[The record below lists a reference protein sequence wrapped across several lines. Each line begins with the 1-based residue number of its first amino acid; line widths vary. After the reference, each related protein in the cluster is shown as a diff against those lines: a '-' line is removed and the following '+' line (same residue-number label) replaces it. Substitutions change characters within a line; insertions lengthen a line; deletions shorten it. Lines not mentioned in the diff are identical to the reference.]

1 MLAGGV
7 FCQWIGHGSASGLSP
22 FGPKVFLL
30 RHTSVYGFAFAGLLV
45 GFGARLMHGDI
56 HAHGHSEAAKRNGR
70 SFVAMIVILLAGIL
84 GGTFATNNTLPFL
97 TDGYRNPTWNLN
109 HDLSSYIT
117 MGLGVLFLIIG
128 FILRRSEFSDM
139 KRILKEMFTAFIFSF
154 TFSSGLMISGLS
166 RRMNVVHGFSV
177 FSQWSPVLLVTI
189 LTTFI
194 LCFIFFL
201 AASKTL

>member
-1 MLAGGV
+1 
-7 FCQWIGHGSASGLSP
+7 
-22 FGPKVFLL
+22 
-30 RHTSVYGFAFAGLLV
+30 
-45 GFGARLMHGDI
+45 MHGDI

-70 SFVAMIVILLAGIL
+70 SFVALIVIILAGIL

-109 HDLSSYIT
+109 HDISSYIT

-128 FILRRSEFSDM
+128 FILRRSEFTDM